1 MIYQHGREDG
11 RVLKRSRAW
20 GRWSRFTPK
29 DGEGKYSWNLARPQG
44 LLSTGLSLT
53 DKTEKQPPVLEL
65 PAQGVLTLSIQ
76 GSRLPFVPTRD
87 ERFWDNMLKFYNEL
101 PTECVSKAKKEA
113 KDAVLL
119 VLAELAEQAETSQA
133 KLDRQVA
140 RFTFLCVTAH
150 MLQKSAAHNPH
161 ILPQWVV
168 TLMPGR

>member
-53 DKTEKQPPVLEL
+53 DKTEKQPPAVEL

-119 VLAELAEQAETSQA
+119 VLAELSEQAETSQA

-140 RFTFLCVTAH
+140 RFTSLCATAH
-150 MLQKSAAHNPH
+150 MLQKVRRMTH
-161 ILPQWVV
+161 IFCRNGW
-168 TLMPGR
+168 